1 MGVDNVLFSPTG
13 HRLIVVGSNE
23 GSVYVYKTVNDDIG
37 DKIAEIEQRTRTFN
51 GSLKIAISSDSEILV
66 IGANN
71 GDIKVIDLITGLEK
85 FQFFHSGGV
94 RSLALSANGQWLVTG
109 SRFNIDS
116 PATVRIWE
124 TKTGRLLLE
133 FEGSAS
139 EIVFGLDDKLLVTF
153 DWGQNVNVQSWQLED
168 LIVETC
174 TRIPRNFTTDE
185 WKEYFG
191 DKPYHRTCSNLS
203 QPAK

>member
-1 MGVDNVLFSPTG
+1 MDNVLFSPTG